1 MSQAK
6 NAMYKCVQCPFKCSL
21 QSHSMIK
28 PSKYKGQKSFKYMSI
43 HAVFE
48 NSPDFLVMFHYP
60 NWYKLI
66 LNVQSNYWHNTKQS
80 KNNKN
85 GQINVFLYKEFS
97 HVIFLCVA
105 MAST

>member
-1 MSQAK
+1 M
-6 NAMYKCVQCPFKCSL
+6 N
-21 QSHSMIK
+21 
-28 PSKYKGQKSFKYMSI
+28 I

-48 NSPDFLVMFHYP
+48 NAPYFLMMIHNP

-66 LNVQSNYWHNTKQS
+66 LNVQSNYWDNTKQS